1 MISAA
6 SPAPQLVPVLEL
18 RVRVGAPV
26 DGEQT
31 AHGQRR
37 ETALLGG
44 ELAALAGAATLGLA
58 GLGGTVL
65 PGGADQQLV
74 RPDGTIEIDAQYL
87 VETRAGALIAVR
99 ARGIRRP
106 SPDGVYFRVALS
118 FSSSAEEAAELTR
131 SVFVADGVREA
142 DEVRHTVFLVG

>member
-1 MISAA
+1 MSAA
-6 SPAPQLVPVLEL
+6 APPAPQLVPVLEL
-18 RVRVGAPV
+18 WVRVSAPV
-26 DGEQT
+26 EGEQT
-31 AHGQRR
+31 ARGQRR
-37 ETALLGG
+37 ETAILGG
-44 ELAALAGAATLGLA
+44 ELAALDGAATLGLD

-74 RPDGTIEIDAQYL
+74 RADGTIEIDAQYL

-118 FSSSAEEAAELTR
+118 FSSGADEVSALTR
-131 SVFVADGVREA
+131 AVFVADGVREA

>member
-1 MISAA
+1 MTTEAL
-6 SPAPQLVPVLEL
+6 PAPSLLPVLEL
-18 RVRVGAPV
+18 RVRVSAPV
-26 DGEQT
+26 DGELVS
-31 AHGQRR
+31 HGQRR
-37 ETALLGG
+37 ETAIQGG
-44 ELAALAGAATLGLA
+44 ELVALAGATGLGLD
-58 GLGGTVL
+58 GLSGVVL

-118 FSSSAEEAAELTR
+118 FSSRAEEAAELTR